1 MATRAQLVDAA
12 KDLNTVLDLSPP
24 IDVRAGVDDLKE
36 KIKEAAEL
44 LRDSDEIASATR
56 AVVDAI
62 TGKVDSTDGDEAG
75 DDDGETK
82 VKAEKPAKVKAE
94 KPAKVKAEKPAK
106 VKAEKPAKSIGAF
119 KPIRAGTRLH
129 KLLEAADRGDTIT
142 EMVKVFKEGA
152 SEKDVAWWMRYTVR
166 RNHGIDYVTNADG
179 TYRLILPIG
188 KSNLSDCVI

>member
-75 DDDGETK
+75 DDDGET
-82 VKAEKPAKVKAE
+82 
-94 KPAKVKAEKPAK
+94 KVKAEKPAK